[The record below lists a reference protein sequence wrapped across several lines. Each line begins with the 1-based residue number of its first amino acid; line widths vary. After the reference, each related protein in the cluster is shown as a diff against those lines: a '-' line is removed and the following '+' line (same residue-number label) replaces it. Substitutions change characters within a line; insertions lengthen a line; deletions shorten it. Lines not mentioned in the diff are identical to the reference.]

1 MSIDRK
7 TVDHVALLAR
17 LALTEAE
24 RERLRDQLSALLEHI
39 NVLSEADTSQVA
51 ATAHV
56 LPIRNVMAA
65 DQPRASCPREDLLEN
80 APARE
85 EGYFRVRAVLEDE

>member
-17 LALTEAE
+17 LALTPEE

-39 NVLSEADTSQVA
+39 NVISEADTSQVP

-56 LPIRNVMAA
+56 LPIRNVMVS
-65 DQPRASCPREDLLEN
+65 DQTRPSCAREELLEN

-85 EGYFRVRAVLEDE
+85 EGYFRVRAVLEEE

>member
-17 LALTEAE
+17 LDLSEEE

-39 NVLSEADTSQVA
+39 NVIAEADTSQVP

-56 LPIRNVMAA
+56 LAQRNVMAA
-65 DQPRASCPREDLLEN
+65 DTPRPSEDRALLLEN

>member
-17 LALTEAE
+17 LALTEDE
-24 RERLRDQLSALLEHI
+24 RERLRDQLSAILEHI
-39 NVLSEADTSQVA
+39 NVIGEADTSQVP
-51 ATAHV
+51 ATAHI
-56 LPIRNVMAA
+56 LPLENVMVP
-65 DQPRASCPREDLLEN
+65 DQSRPSDETEALLAN

-85 EGYFRVRAVLEDE
+85 EGYFRVRAVLEE

>member
-1 MSIDRK
+1 MSIDRT
-7 TVDHVALLAR
+7 TVDHVAALAR
-17 LALTEAE
+17 LDLTDEE

-39 NVLSEADTSQVA
+39 NVISDADTSQVP

-56 LPIRNVMAA
+56 LPVQNVMVA
-65 DQPRASCPREDLLEN
+65 DQARPACPREQLLET

-85 EGYFRVRAVLEDE
+85 EGYFRVRAVLDED